1 MTFSIRHFLVGI
13 SQPFPSP
20 HVPDTSALSAIGQ
33 ARKKRNIRRGTRS
46 RTLGP
51 RGPRRVMSCPP
62 QDAKDALAFDDGVLR
77 QNFSDLLDGTPEI
90 ADEDRIKE
98 TRSLSLPSIYFQGAE
113 DGVNPPELSENLHEK
128 FSGPFD
134 RILLQNVGHF
144 SQRED
149 PETVAREL
157 AIFLQT

>member
-1 MTFSIRHFLVGI
+1 
-13 SQPFPSP
+13 
-20 HVPDTSALSAIGQ
+20 
-33 ARKKRNIRRGTRS
+33 
-46 RTLGP
+46 
-51 RGPRRVMSCPP
+51 MSCPP